1 MEVVK
6 HYGEIKTKQKT
17 NKHPPPK
24 KKQKEKRKRKQCIL
38 KVLYADRCIVV
49 KKVK

>member
-24 KKQKEKRKRKQCIL
+24 KKRKQKQCIL
-38 KVLYADRCIVV
+38 KVPYADR
-49 KKVK
+49 